1 MTSSSFSRSIA
12 VRGNDLRLRAINL
25 FALIA
30 ALGVVAVVNNV
41 VLQGQL
47 SSHGIV
53 PRTEDG
59 LWGIVLAPF
68 LHANFNHLYANV
80 CGILIFGG
88 LVMLRS
94 KSHFWLV
101 TLVGALVSGLGTW
114 LVGRSAVHLGASG
127 VVFAYF
133 GYLLFCGVFER
144 RVWPLLL
151 SCLVLAVWGPTL
163 YGVLP
168 TQSGVSWE
176 AHAFGLLGGIWA
188 AKMVARKR

>member
-1 MTSSSFSRSIA
+1 MSFSRSLA
-12 VRGNDLRLRAINL
+12 LRGRDLRQRCASLAMVV
-25 FALIA
+25 A
-30 ALGVVAVVNNV
+30 ALGLASLANNL
-41 VLQGQL
+41 VLGGRL
-47 SSHGIV
+47 SAYGIV
-53 PRTEDG
+53 PRTEQG

-68 LHANFNHLYANV
+68 LHANFNHLYANI
-80 CGILIFGG
+80 CGLLIFGG

-94 KSHFWLV
+94 PRHFWLV
-101 TLVGALVSGLGTW
+101 TVIGTLVSGIGTW
-114 LVGRSAVHLGASG
+114 LFGRSAVHIGASG

-144 RVWPLLL
+144 RIGSLLL

-176 AHAFGLLGGIWA
+176 AHAFGLLGGIWV
-188 AKMVARKR
+188 AKLVGRKT

>member
-1 MTSSSFSRSIA
+1 MSFSRSIA
-12 VRGNDLRLRAINL
+12 VRGQDLRNRTIHL
-25 FALIA
+25 FGVIA
-30 ALGVVAVVNNV
+30 ALGLAGFINNV
-41 VLQGQL
+41 LLGGRL
-47 SSHGIV
+47 SAYGIV
-53 PRTEDG
+53 PRTQDG

-68 LHANFNHLYANV
+68 LHASFNHLYANA

-94 KSHFWLV
+94 KQHFWVV
-101 TLVGALVSGLGTW
+101 TLLGTLVSGVGTW
-114 LVGRSAVHLGASG
+114 VFGRSAVHIGASG

-144 RVWPLLL
+144 RIWPLLL
-151 SCLVLAVWGPTL
+151 SCVVLAVWGPTL

-168 TQSGVSWE
+168 TQPGVSWE

-188 AKMVARKR
+188 AQMVARRA